1 LPRGGTNLSGGIS
14 INFFFDWAT
23 SNVAKP
29 CVVDVHD
36 GSSTQMG
43 STMMMST
50 KMQNPSF
57 ERALSM

>member
-1 LPRGGTNLSGGIS
+1 VEFQQFYS
-14 INFFFDWAT
+14 FDWAT

-36 GSSTQMG
+36 GSSMQVG
-43 STMMMST
+43 STMMMFT
-50 KMQNPSF
+50 KMQTPSF